1 MAKFTNYILL
11 LSGFFLIFYLF
22 GLNNGITGALFDIL
36 LNPSSV
42 QSLMS
47 SGALKVLGVF
57 VSALGIGL
65 TAVAFITRSYFSES
79 MVLLPLIPLLLSFI
93 YDFIA
98 IYNTVASAST
108 VLALLVLSPFILLY
122 VFTVIEWWRGVS
134 T

>member
-1 MAKFTNYILL
+1 M
-11 LSGFFLIFYLF
+11 F